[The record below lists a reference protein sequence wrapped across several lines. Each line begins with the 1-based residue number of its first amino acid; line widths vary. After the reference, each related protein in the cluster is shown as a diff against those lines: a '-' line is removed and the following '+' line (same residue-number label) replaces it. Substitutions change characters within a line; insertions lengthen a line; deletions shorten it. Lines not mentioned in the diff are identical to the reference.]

1 MTTKGKK
8 GTAASG
14 RRPAPDRGADGST
27 NTPRRLQRMGS
38 VTVGVVLPKSWVGER
53 GLAPGSPVELKTLQD
68 GALLV
73 RAPLAEADRDT
84 CTIAVPPNTPPEHL
98 FRQLVAAYL
107 GGATDVVLLEPG
119 GITAET
125 RSIARMFGRR
135 AVQPEVVSD
144 EGEVLVLRDITA
156 GPDLAP
162 PLLLRRMFQLVHE
175 MQTTAGGFLDL
186 RQHADLGS
194 LAQRD
199 DEVDRQAWLVERTLV
214 LRLDPHHLGEGE
226 PAPRHDPLSPLLLA
240 RALERVGDH
249 AVILGENAARLAE
262 CPVPEAVTAALRAY
276 HRQAV
281 EYLASAFEVT
291 EHPEVDRANDLID
304 TGEALLAAH
313 ATLTESFLVRDGAPE
328 LSPLASASLGLVLQS
343 IDRTAAYAQDIAQVG
358 LDRAIA
364 ARIERIR
371 GDAPV
376 RAPRPVRATDPRRGA
391 VRLASR
397 TDQAGRASSARTRSQ
412 ERPVAATLPG
422 VPVRRCTT
430 RPSSRVRN
438 TWGIR

>member
-1 MTTKGKK
+1 MTTKGKN
-8 GTAASG
+8 GRAAEG
-14 RRPAPDRGADGST
+14 RRRGSPRGAVEST
-27 NTPRRLQRMGS
+27 NAPRRLQRMGS
-38 VTVGVVLPKSWVGER
+38 VTVGVVLPKSWIGER
-53 GLAPGSPVELKTLQD
+53 GLSPGSAVEVRTLHD

-73 RAPLAEADRDT
+73 RAPEAEGGRDT

-107 GGATDVVLLEPG
+107 GGATEVVLVEPG

-135 AVQPEVVSD
+135 AVQPEVISD
-144 EGEVLVLRDITA
+144 EGDVLVLRDISA

-162 PLLLRRMFQLVHE
+162 SQLLRRMFQMVHE
-175 MQTTAGGFLDL
+175 MQKTAGGFLEPG
-186 RQHADLGS
+186 RHHDLGS
-194 LAQRD
+194 LSQRD

-214 LRLDPHHLGEGE
+214 LRLDPHRLGEGD

-262 CPVPEAVTAALRAY
+262 CPVPESVTSALRAY
-276 HRQAV
+276 HRQAL

-328 LSPLASASLGLVLQS
+328 LSSIASACLGLVLQS

-364 ARIERIR
+364 ARIESVK
-371 GDAPV
+371 G
-376 RAPRPVRATDPRRGA
+376 
-391 VRLASR
+391 
-397 TDQAGRASSARTRSQ
+397 AGRAEPAGSPASDERSV
-412 ERPVAATLPG
+412 EAAP
-422 VPVRRCTT
+422 PA
-430 RPSSRVRN
+430 
-438 TWGIR
+438 

>member
-1 MTTKGKK
+1 MTPKEKNGR
-8 GTAASG
+8 AASD
-14 RRPAPDRGADGST
+14 RRRGPEHGAVETT
-27 NTPRRLQRMGS
+27 NSPRRLQRMGS
-38 VTVGVVLPKSWVGER
+38 VTVGVVLPKSWIGER
-53 GLAPGSPVELKTLQD
+53 GLAPGSAVELRTLGD

-73 RAPLAEADRDT
+73 RAPEPDGGKDT
-84 CTIAVPPNTPPEHL
+84 CTIPVPPNTPPEHL

-107 GGATDVVLLEPG
+107 GGSTEVVLVEPG
-119 GITAET
+119 GITSET
-125 RSIARMFGRR
+125 RSMARMFGRR

-144 EGEVLVLRDITA
+144 EGDVLVLRDISA
-156 GPDLAP
+156 GPDLAL

-175 MQTTAGGFLDL
+175 MQKTAGGFLDTS
-186 RQHADLGS
+186 RHADLGS
-194 LAQRD
+194 LSQRD

-214 LRLDPHHLGEGE
+214 LRLDPRRLGEGD
-226 PAPRHDPLSPLLLA
+226 PTPRHDPLSPLLLA

-262 CPVPEAVTAALRAY
+262 CPVPEAMTSALRAY
-276 HRQAV
+276 HRQAL

-328 LSPLASASLGLVLQS
+328 LSPLASACLGLVLQS

-364 ARIERIR
+364 ARIERTR
-371 GDAPV
+371 DEEPRDPATA
-376 RAPRPVRATDPRRGA
+376 APRASVPPATAAP
-391 VRLASR
+391 
-397 TDQAGRASSARTRSQ
+397 RASVPPEAV
-412 ERPVAATLPG
+412 PPAA
-422 VPVRRCTT
+422 
-430 RPSSRVRN
+430 
-438 TWGIR
+438 